1 MISLRVDVPA
11 SVGGAREFV
20 FLITTGYVLEL
31 PPGSSIQWKLQ
42 LETFQGIKLYQL
54 LLSSN
59 LRDLR

>member
-1 MISLRVDVPA
+1 M
-11 SVGGAREFV
+11 
-20 FLITTGYVLEL
+20 FLITMGYVLEL